1 MITKHYKYE
10 ELFFENLDDPGT
22 VLFQI
27 PQDMLDKYGWV
38 PGDEVTVTTT
48 DERLIIKKHE

>member
-10 ELFFENLDDPGT
+10 ELFFENLDDPST

-27 PQDMLDKYGWV
+27 PQDVLDKYGWV
-38 PGDEVTVTTT
+38 PGDEVNVTTT